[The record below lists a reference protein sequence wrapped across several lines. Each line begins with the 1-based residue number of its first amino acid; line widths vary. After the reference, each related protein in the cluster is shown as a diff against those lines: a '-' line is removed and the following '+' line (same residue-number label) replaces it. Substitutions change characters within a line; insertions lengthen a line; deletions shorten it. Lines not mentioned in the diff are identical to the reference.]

1 MNKPLHKMT
10 NKELWRLFPIILSEH
25 NPRWKENY
33 LSEKIVIEQA
43 VGIQNIVR
51 MNHYGS
57 TSVPN
62 LIAKPTIDILLE
74 IEDDTNIEK
83 LISNMQSV
91 GYLYSEQTN
100 NPEPH
105 MMFMKGYTPQG
116 FEGQVFHVHI
126 RYSGDWSELYFKDY
140 LLTYPEIAD
149 EYGKLKMELKKEYE
163 HDRDGYTNAKT
174 NFINRVTKLARVE
187 FHKRYQLDDYN

>member
-1 MNKPLHKMT
+1 MNKPLHEMT
-10 NKELWRLFPIILSEH
+10 NEELWKLFPIILSEH
-25 NPRWKENY
+25 RPIWKEYY
-33 LSEKIVIEQA
+33 LTEKIVIEQA

-74 IEDDTNIEK
+74 VKNDTNIEK
-83 LISNMQSV
+83 LVLNMQSV
-91 GYLYSEQTN
+91 GYIYSEQPN
-100 NPEPH
+100 NPAPG

-116 FEGQVFHVHI
+116 FKGQVFHVHV
-126 RYSGDWSELYFKDY
+126 RYYGDWGELYFKDY
-140 LLTYPEIAD
+140 LLAYTKIAD
-149 EYGKLKMELKKEYE
+149 EYGKLKMELKNKYE

-174 NFINRVTKLARVE
+174 DFIKRITKLALAEMQNR
-187 FHKRYQLDDYN
+187 N